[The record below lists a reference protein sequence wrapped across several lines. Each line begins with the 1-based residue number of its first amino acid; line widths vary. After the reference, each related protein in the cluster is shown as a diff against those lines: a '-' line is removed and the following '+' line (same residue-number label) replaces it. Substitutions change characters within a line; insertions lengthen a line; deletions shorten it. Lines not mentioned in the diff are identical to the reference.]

1 MDGWAE
7 QGGGRPRR
15 EIEGRLGVN
24 HVTEL
29 KGVKESDGLERSS
42 KVKNRKCPLNMATES
57 SFFAWQK

>member
-7 QGGGRPRR
+7 QGGERSRR

-29 KGVKESDGLERSS
+29 KGVKRIRWPGEI
-42 KVKNRKCPLNMATES
+42 K
-57 SFFAWQK
+57 